1 MKLREFKAKYLAKI
15 ANLKRQLLEKY
26 PEKRDRVEYILDVL
40 VTKLEHLRVF
50 TLSDYITTL
59 YHSAKEIPEI
69 EQLIPSER
77 EVEELIER
85 EEE

>member
-1 MKLREFKAKYLAKI
+1 MKLREFKAKYLAKLL
-15 ANLKRQLLEKY
+15 NLKKQLVEKY
-26 PEKRDRVEYILDVL
+26 PERAERINYITDLL
-40 VTKLEHLRVF
+40 ASKLENLRTF
-50 TLSDYITTL
+50 TLPDYLFTL
-59 YHSAKEIPEI
+59 HLAAKEIPEI